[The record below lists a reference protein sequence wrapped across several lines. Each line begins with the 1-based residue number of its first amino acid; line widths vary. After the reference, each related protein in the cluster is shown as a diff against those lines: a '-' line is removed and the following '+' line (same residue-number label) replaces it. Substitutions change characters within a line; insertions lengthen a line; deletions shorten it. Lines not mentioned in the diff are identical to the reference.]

1 MPLASHIQLPERYR
15 VTRHIASGGMAS
27 VWEVEDLLLGRV
39 VAVKVLGAHYAA
51 DVGARARFARE
62 ARTAA
67 RASEHP
73 HIATIYD
80 IVEHGEDAF
89 IVMEYFSGGTIA
101 DQLRAASS
109 SGRGVPRESAL
120 RWLREA
126 ASGLD
131 HAHAAGIVHRD
142 VKPANL
148 LLDGQERLAVADFGI
163 ARLADDTHMTQT
175 GQLLGTAAYLS
186 PEQAV
191 GSPAAAASDRY
202 ALAVVAYELLTGTRP
217 FAGGPPTAQVRQ
229 HAEAQPLPASEAAPG
244 LPTAIDRV
252 FSGGLAKD
260 PNERPASAAELV
272 AEIEGALTPA
282 GQTER
287 TKRLTPMPPPPVP
300 AAPVITR
307 GRPRETPPAPPQQP
321 PPREPPPAAAPPAAA
336 PPAAAPPAAAPPHDD
351 PPRRSS
357 GISPLVPIGIVAA
370 IVGVVLAIALSNTG
384 GDGGQR
390 AETTPRTSP
399 KATQGARARTQT
411 SAPAA
416 APSAEEQA
424 PPQTSAAPTSTSTST
439 SAPTTGDP
447 ARLNDRGFALNNQQ
461 RYAESVPLLQASV
474 KGYRDAGRTKEL
486 KYAYALYNLGVALNR
501 SGNPAAA
508 VEVLRERLKYP
519 DQPGT
524 VRRELRDA
532 QSKLGE
538 GGGAGKQK
546 QDEDDQ

>member
-51 DVGARARFARE
+51 DVGARARFQRE

-67 RASEHP
+67 RVSDHP

-80 IVEHGEDAF
+80 IGEHGEDAF
-89 IVMEYFSGGTIA
+89 IVMEYFSGGTVA
-101 DQLRAASS
+101 DQLRAA
-109 SGRGVPRESAL
+109 GRGGRRVPRESAL

-148 LLDGQERLAVADFGI
+148 LLDGQERVAVGDFGI

-186 PEQAV
+186 PEQAL
-191 GSPAAAASDRY
+191 GSSASAASDRY

-229 HAEAQPLPASEAAPG
+229 HAEAQPLRASEAAPG
-244 LPTAIDRV
+244 LPSAIDGV

-260 PNERPASAAELV
+260 PDKRPASAAELV
-272 AEIEGALTPA
+272 EEIEGALTPA
-282 GQTER
+282 ERPER
-287 TKRLTPMPPPPVP
+287 TRRLTPMPPPPVP
-300 AAPVITR
+300 AEPAITR
-307 GRPRETPPAPPQQP
+307 GRSRETPAPPQPAP
-321 PPREPPPAAAPPAAA
+321 PPPLSPTPPSP
-336 PPAAAPPAAAPPHDD
+336 PPAAAPPHDD
-351 PPRRSS
+351 AARRSS
-357 GISPLVPIGIVAA
+357 GVSPLVPIGIVAA

-384 GDGGQR
+384 GDSAQT
-390 AETTPRTSP
+390 AETTPSTST
-399 KATQGARARTQT
+399 KATQAARERTQT

-416 APSAEEQA
+416 APAGEQQPPA
-424 PPQTSAAPTSTSTST
+424 QPQTSAAPTSTSTST
-439 SAPTTGDP
+439 SPSTSRPTTTGDP
-447 ARLNDRGFALNNQQ
+447 AKLNSQGFALNKQG
-461 RYAESVPLLQASV
+461 RYAEAVPLLQASV
-474 KGYRDAGRTKEL
+474 KGYRDAGRTEQL
-486 KYAYALYNLGVALNR
+486 DFAYALYNLGVALNR

-508 VEVLRERLKYP
+508 VEVLQERLKYA

-532 QSKLGE
+532 QAKLRN

-546 QDEDDQ
+546 QDNGDG